1 MNRLNR
7 LTAILTHLQSKRVI
21 TAQEIANRFEISLR
35 TVYRDIRAL
44 QEAGIPIG
52 AEVGKGYSIVKGY
65 HLPPVMFSKE
75 EASALLLGEK
85 LIQEQSDDSIKKH
98 FGEAMLK
105 IKAVLRY
112 TEKDFIED
120 LEGQIE
126 VLHTKN
132 VLSPK
137 FPNHFLSDIQNA
149 LASKRVLKFDY
160 YSNYNDQFTSRAV
173 EPSGLCYYSG
183 HWHLIAYCRL
193 RKDVRDF
200 RVGRIMKL
208 IVLEEVF
215 ENAHKENFKAFV
227 QQLISG
233 SDLEKVEVEVDQ
245 SVVRYLGD
253 QKYYQGFIKEVA
265 LDNSIKMTFMTP
277 NLEYFAR
284 WLLMFGKEIIIISP
298 KRLTSIAKGLV
309 KELGD
314 HYKPEFD

>member
-21 TAQEIANRFEISLR
+21 TAQEIADRFEISLR

-44 QEAGIPIG
+44 EEAGVPIG

-75 EASALLLGEK
+75 EASALLLGGK
-85 LIQEQSDDSIKKH
+85 LIDKQSDDSIRKH

-112 TEKDFIED
+112 TEKDFIET
-120 LEGQIE
+120 LEDQIA
-126 VLHTKN
+126 VLHTNNALK
-132 VLSPK
+132 SPK

-149 LASKRVLKFDY
+149 LAHKQVLKFDY
-160 YSNYNDQFTSRAV
+160 YSSYNDQFTSREV
-173 EPSGLCYYSG
+173 EPSGLCYYGG

-193 RKDVRDF
+193 RKDFRDF
-200 RVGRIMKL
+200 RADRIMKL

-215 ENAHKENFKAFV
+215 INAYEESFKNFV

-233 SDLEKVEVEVDQ
+233 SELEKAEIKVDK
-245 SVVRYLGD
+245 SVVKYLGD
-253 QKYYQGFIKEVA
+253 QKYYHGFIKEEA
-265 LDNSIKMTFMTP
+265 LSNSIQMTFMTP
-277 NLEYFAR
+277 SLEYFAR
-284 WLLMFGKEIIIISP
+284 WILMFGKEITIISP
-298 KRLTSIAKGLV
+298 KELTLIAKELV
-309 KELGD
+309 QELRS
-314 HYKPEFD
+314 HYK